1 MHVINA
7 TNILFLMKTSFI
19 YLFLIAGFLS
29 LTLLTNSCSKADTGS
44 DLPKEQQVVG
54 EWVINRVQLKV
65 FQNGV
70 FVKDTIIKSTP
81 KPKNFVRFDANG
93 GFEYKLNS
101 TTSDIGTYE
110 FAGAGTLVTNSS
122 PKSYNWTMLTLTS
135 VLFTVVSKG
144 ADPAFPG
151 AFVERYQTFTR

>member
-1 MHVINA
+1 
-7 TNILFLMKTSFI
+7 MKTT
-19 YLFLIAGFLS
+19 YTPVLFIAGLVFLS
-29 LTLLTNSCSKADTGS
+29 VFNHSCSKADTGTS
-44 DLPKEQQVVG
+44 LPKEQMVTG
-54 EWVINRVQLKV
+54 EWVINRVQLKI

-70 FVKDTIIKSTP
+70 FVKDTIIKSSP

-110 FAGAGTLVTNSS
+110 FAGAGTLVTNSA
-122 PKSYNWTMLTLTS
+122 PKSYNWTMLTLTN

-144 ADPAFPG
+144 SDPAFPG
-151 AFVERYQTFTR
+151 AYVERYQTFTR

>member
-1 MHVINA
+1 
-7 TNILFLMKTSFI
+7 MKTTYTSLIF
-19 YLFLIAGFLS
+19 IAG
-29 LTLLTNSCSKADTGS
+29 LLCVTVFIGSCAKADTS
-44 DLPKEQQVVG
+44 TNLPKEQQVVG
-54 EWVINRVQLKV
+54 EWVINRVQLKL

-70 FVKDTIIKSTP
+70 FIRDTIIKSTP

-110 FAGAGTLVTNSS
+110 FASASTLITNST
-122 PKSYNWTMLTLTS
+122 PKTYNWTMLTLTN

-151 AFVERYQTFTR
+151 YFVERYQTFTR